1 MHPRNPFCAENR
13 MRRALLIYN
22 PAAGQWWR
30 RPKPEDVRGMLAA
43 AGWDAE
49 LLVTERQDHATEL
62 VRAHLGPDV
71 QGVWTCGGDGT
82 LAQAATALVGSEV
95 PIGILPVG
103 TVNVIANEIGVPKG
117 AGPAIQALADTKA
130 RRTFHAWRANG
141 RAVLLGAG
149 VGFDARAMGRVNPRL
164 KASLGLPAIGAR
176 GVWEWARYDFPLLHV
191 TGEDA
196 QGRAIDTQATQV
208 LATVP
213 RHFAGSHVLV
223 PDADPADAII
233 DLVLFCGRS
242 HLRLAAFWLGVEA
255 PGTAQLRVPGV
266 EVVRAR
272 RFTVAA
278 RDGRAEPAHV
288 NGDVVEATPL
298 AVEPWGTVRLLAP
311 EKPE

>member
-1 MHPRNPFCAENR
+1 

-22 PAAGQWWR
+22 PAAGLWWR
-30 RPKPEDVRGMLAA
+30 RPPPDHVRDELARH
-43 AGWDAE
+43 GWDAE

-62 VRAHLGPDV
+62 VRAHLAEDV
-71 QGVWTCGGDGT
+71 QAVWTCGGDGT
-82 LAQAATALVGSEV
+82 LAQAATALVGTDV

-103 TVNVIANEIGVPKG
+103 TVNVIAREIGVPSG
-117 AGPAIQALADTKA
+117 AGHAIAALADTRA
-130 RRTFHAWRANG
+130 RRTFRAWRSRG

-164 KASLGLPAIGAR
+164 KTSFGLPAIGAR
-176 GVWEWARYDFPLLHV
+176 GVWEWARYDFPALHV

-196 QGRAIDTQATQV
+196 HGRPIDTEATQV

-233 DLVLFCGRS
+233 DVVLFRGAS
-242 HLRLAAFWLGVEA
+242 HLRLAAFWLGVEM
-255 PGTAQLRVPGV
+255 PGTVQLRVPGV
-266 EVVRAR
+266 ETLRAR
-272 RFTVAA
+272 RLSITA

-288 NGDVVEATPL
+288 NGDVVDATPMDI
-298 AVEPWGTVRLLAP
+298 EPWGTVRLLAP
-311 EKPE
+311 EGHA